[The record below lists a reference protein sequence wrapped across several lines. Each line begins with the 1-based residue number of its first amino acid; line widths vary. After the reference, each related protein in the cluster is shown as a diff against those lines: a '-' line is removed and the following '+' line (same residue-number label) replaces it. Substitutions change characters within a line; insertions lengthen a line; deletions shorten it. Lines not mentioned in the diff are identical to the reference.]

1 MFNQA
6 SKEEINSFLARC
18 RKLVYDGQLQLLPR
32 VNLRELTRYGLM
44 IEDVEVTITEL
55 SSENYFRGPEDDY
68 DMDEYG
74 SGDIWQFKKDIDNRR
89 FYIKLK
95 LVEDGSEPFVKCMS
109 FHLDEPWRGK

>member
-44 IEDVEVTITEL
+44 IEDVEDTITEL
-55 SSENYFRGPEDDY
+55 SSENYFRVRKMIMIWMNMGLAIFGNLRKILIIEDF
-68 DMDEYG
+68 
-74 SGDIWQFKKDIDNRR
+74 I
-89 FYIKLK
+89 
-95 LVEDGSEPFVKCMS
+95 
-109 FHLDEPWRGK
+109 